1 MDPRVASLAAIV
13 RLNGRLFHHCLAG
26 LSDEAAQER
35 PGPQVNNIAFVA
47 AHLVDSRHYLLALL
61 GDQRPN
67 PLPAPE
73 GGFNDIT
80 KVTRYPTLA
89 EMRAAWDAAGQA
101 LEARLGAATA
111 TQLDAPEGEGWP
123 IEEHTRYGV
132 LTFMVQHESH
142 HVGQLG
148 LLRKVAGLP
157 AMAYA

>member
-13 RLNGRLFHHCLAG
+13 RLNGRLFHHCLDG
-26 LSDEAAQER
+26 LSDEAAQEQ
-35 PGPQVNNIAFVA
+35 PSPQVNNAAFVA
-47 AHLVDSRHYLLALL
+47 AHLVDSRHYMLALL
-61 GDQRPN
+61 GDTRPN

-73 GGFNDIT
+73 GGFNDIA
-80 KVTRYPTLA
+80 KVTQYPTVAAL
-89 EMRAAWDAAGQA
+89 RAAWDAAGQA
-101 LEARLGAATA
+101 LEARLAAA
-111 TQLDAPEGEGWP
+111 GPAQLDAPEGEGWP